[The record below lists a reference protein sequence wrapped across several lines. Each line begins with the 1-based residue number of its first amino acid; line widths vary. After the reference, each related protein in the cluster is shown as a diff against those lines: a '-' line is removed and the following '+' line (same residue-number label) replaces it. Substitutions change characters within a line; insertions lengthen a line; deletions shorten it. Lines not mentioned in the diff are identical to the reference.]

1 MAGIFYEDL
10 LQSNYKAT
18 PGGKKMTFILL
29 DRKLCSRA
37 PVKTDIVRK
46 CDHFSPTF
54 PPAFGIF
61 TDAALE
67 GTIEVHLPN
76 MMN

>member
-1 MAGIFYEDL
+1 
-10 LQSNYKAT
+10 
-18 PGGKKMTFILL
+18 MTFILL